1 MHKMDKKIIKVDALK
16 QFMYCYND
24 GQEVFKYQISTGK
37 NGMGEQLGSGCTPR
51 GWHKIYSKIGM
62 DNAINSVFVAREW
75 TGEIYSDELAK
86 SHPERDW
93 ILTRI
98 LQLDGLEIG
107 KNKGGDVD
115 SLARYIY
122 IHGTPDSIKLGHP
135 GSKGC
140 IRMNNLD
147 IIKLADWVDIGTNVY
162 ISA

>member
-1 MHKMDKKIIKVDALK
+1 MNKKIIKVDASK
-16 QFMYCYND
+16 QLMFCYDD

-51 GWHKIYSKIGM
+51 GWHLIHSKIGM
-62 DNAINSVFVAREW
+62 QNQINSVFVGREW
-75 TGEIYSDELAK
+75 TGEIYSEDFAK
-86 SHPERDW
+86 NHPGRDW

-122 IHGTPDSIKLGHP
+122 IHGTPDNVQLGRP

-140 IRMNNLD
+140 IRMNNQD
-147 IIKLADWVDIGTNVY
+147 IIELADWVEIATHVY